1 MKNFLE
7 KVHHTCMC
15 VPSGGTLVQ
24 YMTYIS
30 NMHLNAYN
38 IYEASHTCTCTY
50 TYIFIYTYRY
60 IPGYNLNYLS
70 ILFPRSLL

>member
-1 MKNFLE
+1 MYVCTFRWYLGT
-7 KVHHTCMC
+7 VHDIYH
-15 VPSGGTLVQ
+15 
-24 YMTYIS
+24 
-30 NMHLNAYN
+30 MHLNAYN